1 MHILAFNGS
10 PRKKGN
16 TSAIIAAILEGARS
30 KGAQTTEVRLHDIN
44 LKGCMGCLSCR
55 KKIGYC
61 KQQDDLSPYL
71 QAIKS
76 SDGIVIGCPIYM
88 YRISGQMKLLVDR
101 IYSLYANRPDGGY
114 DSMVPPGKTYA
125 LIISQGAPNPDQY
138 KKSINYLAGMTGSG
152 LGMEEVGRII
162 HVSSEEK
169 PAEKNKDLLKEAL
182 EIGRKLIKSR

>member
-1 MHILAFNGS
+1 MEALV
-10 PRKKGN
+10 KKVIHQL
-16 TSAIIAAILEGARS
+16 SFIIAAILEGACS

-44 LKGCMGCLSCR
+44 LKGCMGCLNCR
-55 KKIGYC
+55 KNTGHC

-71 QAIKS
+71 EAIKT
-76 SDGIVIGCPIYM
+76 SDGIVMGCPIYM

-114 DSMVPPGKTYA
+114 DSMVPSGKTYA
-125 LIISQGAPNPDQY
+125 LVVSQGAPNPDQY
-138 KKSINYLAGMTGSG
+138 KKSVNYLAGMTGSG

-169 PAEKNKDLLKEAL
+169 PAEKNKALLKEAY
-182 EIGRKLIKSR
+182 EIGRKLIKSI

>member
-16 TSAIIAAILEGARS
+16 TSTIIAAILEGARS
-30 KGAQTTEVRLHDIN
+30 KDAQTTEVRLHDIN

-55 KKIGYC
+55 KNIGHC
-61 KQQDDLSPYL
+61 KQQDDLSLYL
-71 QAIKS
+71 EAIKS
-76 SDGIVIGCPIYM
+76 SDGIVMGCPIYM

-114 DSMVPPGKTYA
+114 DAMVPPGKTYA
-125 LIISQGAPNPDQY
+125 LIVSQGAPNPDQY

-169 PAEKNKDLLKEAL
+169 PAEKNKDLLKEAY
-182 EIGRKLIKSR
+182 EIGRKMIKSI